1 MNERTTERTLNEQM
15 DKINQFKI
23 FQIFLSKY
31 VDVTLEDLFKME
43 RALYYYKRL
52 NGKTL
57 DDITSLM
64 SKDYRQVTKIAGE
77 LEVFRYSNNPLPKQ
91 RVMIVEKFNSIF
103 SACDLSEKHEYSNI
117 DEKMIQAPL
126 ESGVPYEI
134 LENDEI
140 DITDCLKN
148 SDIEFIEDKNG
159 DMIPIGSTM
168 TDFLRPTLIEVYH
181 KMYRSLK
188 WYKGRYYQ
196 YKGTKW
202 QPIDSLEEVTKHLFD
217 IVRKNTKTLN
227 EDFAKMYN
235 FINDHNKVYVHI
247 RNKLEKSLEKTVKLN
262 SKVNLLDS
270 CNEQEERVIE
280 QEMSVDDSVEQK
292 KMCIDRN
299 DRDEKMMNYFGKVDT
314 NMPRFFSK

>member
-1 MNERTTERTLNEQM
+1 
-15 DKINQFKI
+15 
-23 FQIFLSKY
+23 
-31 VDVTLEDLFKME
+31 
-43 RALYYYKRL
+43 
-52 NGKTL
+52 
-57 DDITSLM
+57 
-64 SKDYRQVTKIAGE
+64 
-77 LEVFRYSNNPLPKQ
+77 
-91 RVMIVEKFNSIF
+91 
-103 SACDLSEKHEYSNI
+103 
-117 DEKMIQAPL
+117 MIQAPL

-202 QPIDSLEEVTKHLFD
+202 QPIDSLVEVTKILLKV
-217 IVRKNTKTLN
+217 IETNTTTLN
-227 EDFAKMYN
+227 EDFAKMYK

-270 CNEQEERVIE
+270 CNEQEERVIK
-280 QEMSVDDSVEQK
+280 QEMSVDDSVEPK
-292 KMCIDRN
+292 KMRVDTN
-299 DRDEKMMNYFGKVDT
+299 ERDEQMINYFGKVDS